1 MKLSVSSLL
10 FLSLT
15 LSAAAQQPDTN
26 VPMLRAGTR
35 VVVVDVVVTDS
46 QGNPVHGLPAGV
58 FHVTEDNKPQ
68 TVSRFV
74 EHRAAEAPAPLP
86 PQPASAPGIFTN
98 VVPITG
104 DSPLT
109 VVLLD
114 TLNTP
119 LVDQMYA
126 RNQLVSFVKKLKPGS
141 RIAIMTLTTRLNL
154 LQGFT
159 SDPAVLQA
167 ALKKTKG
174 TRASS
179 LREDNITTGITG
191 SFADS
196 PTMGGLATGL
206 ESTNAEVGVTQ
217 LRMRKD
223 YTEEAFNQLA
233 RFLSGYPGRKNVIW
247 FSGGFPISVGPGGDG
262 DPFASVVD
270 FGSDMENS
278 SYIMSLAQIAVYPVD
293 VRGVIAPPI
302 FSAENSGGGMFSG
315 RQTLN
320 RMGEFNSRVA
330 SEQMLMQT
338 IAEDTGGKAYINNND
353 LSGIVR
359 EVLNDGSSYYTLD
372 YVPSNHNLDGNY
384 HSIRISLQA
393 PGYHLSYRRGYVAS
407 VDKKTTKTIA
417 ATRRHEGLASPEVT
431 PMKLAMQHGS
441 PSLMQLAYRER
452 FTPMGTEAGGSLQQT
467 LAPDNTADPKL
478 KPPYR
483 NYEITYAIDAH
494 TLAAPLGKD
503 GKRTMRVEYTTL
515 VYGED
520 GSLQTATGNT
530 ITGSLTE
537 AEYRQV
543 LKDGLQLHQQISV
556 PAKGEQ
562 YIRTGVHDLNANTI
576 GTLEIDAAQ
585 LKSLSAMASVH

>member
-1 MKLSVSSLL
+1 MKRSVSSLL
-10 FLSLT
+10 CLSLAVCA
-15 LSAAAQQPDTN
+15 LAQQPDAN
-26 VPMLRAGTR
+26 VPMLKAGTR
-35 VVVVDVVVTDS
+35 VVVVDVVVTDR
-46 QGNPVHGLPAGV
+46 QGNPVHDLPAGV
-58 FHVTEDNKPQ
+58 FTVTEDNKPQ
-68 TVSRFV
+68 IIAHFQ

-86 PQPASAPGIFTN
+86 AQPVSAPGIFTN

-104 DSPLT
+104 DTPLT

-126 RNQLVSFVKKLKPGS
+126 RSQLVSFIKKLQPGS

-159 SDPAVLQA
+159 SDPAVLQT
-167 ALKKTKG
+167 ALKKSKS
-174 TRASS
+174 TRVSS
-179 LREDNITTGITG
+179 LREDNITSG
-191 SFADS
+191 FADQ
-196 PTMGGLATGL
+196 PTMGGLSSGL
-206 ESTNAEVGVTQ
+206 DAMSSEAGVTQ

-223 YTEEAFNQLA
+223 YTADAFNQLA

-247 FSGGFPISVGPGGDG
+247 FSGGFPISIGPGGEG

-270 FGSDMENS
+270 FGSDVQNS
-278 SYIMSLAQIAVYPVD
+278 SYMMSLAQIAVYPVD

-302 FSAENSGGGMFSG
+302 FSAETSSRSMLSG
-315 RQTLN
+315 RQMQNSLGN
-320 RMGEFNSRVA
+320 FNSRVA
-330 SEQMLMQT
+330 SEQMLMRT
-338 IAEDTGGKAYINNND
+338 IAEDTGGKAYTNNND

-359 EVLNDGSSYYTLD
+359 KVMNDGANFYTLD
-372 YVPSNHNLDGNY
+372 YVPSDHNLDGQY
-384 HSIRISLQA
+384 HSIHVSLQA
-393 PGYHLSYRRGYVAS
+393 PGYNLSYRRGYVAS
-407 VDKKTTKTIA
+407 VDKKTTKTVA
-417 ATRRHEGLASPEVT
+417 ATRRHEGPESPEVT

-441 PSLMQLAYRER
+441 PSLMQVAYRER
-452 FTPMGTEAGGSLQQT
+452 FTPMGTDLGGSLQQT
-467 LAPDNTADPKL
+467 LAPGNSADPKL

-483 NYEITYAIDAH
+483 TYEITYAIDAH

-503 GKRTMRVEYTTL
+503 GKRKMRVEYTAL

-520 GSLQTATGNT
+520 STLQTATGNS
-530 ITGSLTE
+530 IEGSLTD
-537 AEYRQV
+537 AEYQRI
-543 LKDGLQLHQQISV
+543 LNDGLQLHQQISV

-585 LKSLSAMASVH
+585 LKALPPMAAVR